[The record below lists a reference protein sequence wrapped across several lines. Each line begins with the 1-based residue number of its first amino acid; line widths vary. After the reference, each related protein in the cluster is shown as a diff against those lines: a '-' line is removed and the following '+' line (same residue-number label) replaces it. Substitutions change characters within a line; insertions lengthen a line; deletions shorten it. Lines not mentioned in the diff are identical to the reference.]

1 MGTSTQAGV
10 PATHVMKAVALLLLP
25 LAAARPDTGFTA
37 FHPQATHSVHGSNV
51 PVHHTHGAVHGVHHA
66 AVHPAP
72 LVHHTVHNSPAV
84 VHHAAPVVHHAAPV
98 VHHAVHAAPV
108 VHHSPVVHHGV
119 HTPHHHSTIF
129 RGQLPVSVHVA
140 AKPVPAAAVEEAVEE
155 AVVKAVVEEAIEE
168 VAVEAAVEEAIEKIA
183 KTAEVVVLRT
193 SEPKPADPKPAVTTF
208 VHTAPVVHHVS
219 PVVHHSAPVVH
230 HAAPVVHSHQVHG
243 GSHHGALHQIRAPVV
258 VAPVAPVRH
267 VAHVAPVHHAPASHN
282 VVHQVLSP
290 FHNLMSI
297 VRNMIPF

>member
-72 LVHHTVHNSPAV
+72 LVHHTVHNGPA
-84 VHHAAPVVHHAAPV
+84 VVHHAAPV
-98 VHHAVHAAPV
+98 VHHAVHA
-108 VHHSPVVHHGV
+108 
-119 HTPHHHSTIF
+119 PHHHSTIF

-168 VAVEAAVEEAIEKIA
+168 VAVEAAVEEAIAE
-183 KTAEVVVLRT
+183 TADPVEVVDLRT
-193 SEPKPADPKPAVTTF
+193 P
-208 VHTAPVVHHVS
+208 
-219 PVVHHSAPVVH
+219 
-230 HAAPVVHSHQVHG
+230 
-243 GSHHGALHQIRAPVV
+243 
-258 VAPVAPVRH
+258 
-267 VAHVAPVHHAPASHN
+267 
-282 VVHQVLSP
+282 
-290 FHNLMSI
+290 
-297 VRNMIPF
+297 

>member
-66 AVHPAP
+66 AP

-84 VHHAAPVVHHAAPV
+84 VHHHAAPV
-98 VHHAVHAAPV
+98 VHH
-108 VHHSPVVHHGV
+108 
-119 HTPHHHSTIF
+119 
-129 RGQLPVSVHVA
+129 
-140 AKPVPAAAVEEAVEE
+140 
-155 AVVKAVVEEAIEE
+155 
-168 VAVEAAVEEAIEKIA
+168 
-183 KTAEVVVLRT
+183 
-193 SEPKPADPKPAVTTF
+193 
-208 VHTAPVVHHVS
+208 
-219 PVVHHSAPVVH
+219 
-230 HAAPVVHSHQVHG
+230 
-243 GSHHGALHQIRAPVV
+243 GALHEIRAPVV

-267 VAHVAPVHHAPASHN
+267 VAHHAVHHAPASHN

>member
-1 MGTSTQAGV
+1 MGITSTQAGV

-72 LVHHTVHNSPAV
+72 LVHHPVHNSPAV
-84 VHHAAPVVHHAAPV
+84 VHHAVHAPV
-98 VHHAVHAAPV
+98 VHHAVHA
-108 VHHSPVVHHGV
+108 
-119 HTPHHHSTIF
+119 PHHHSTIF
-129 RGQLPVSVHVA
+129 RGQLPVSVHSHQVHVA
-140 AKPVPAAAVEEAVEE
+140 AQPAPAPAPAAAVEEAVEE
-155 AVVKAVVEEAIEE
+155 AVVKAVVEEAIAE
-168 VAVEAAVEEAIEKIA
+168 IA
-183 KTAEVVVLRT
+183 DPVEVVDLRT
-193 SEPKPADPKPAVTTF
+193 SEPKPAVTTF
-208 VHTAPVVHHVS
+208 VHTAPVVHHVT

-230 HAAPVVHSHQVHG
+230 HAAPVVHSHEVHG

-267 VAHVAPVHHAPASHN
+267 VTHHAVHHAPASHN

>member
-84 VHHAAPVVHHAAPV
+84 VHHAVHAPV
-98 VHHAVHAAPV
+98 VHHAVHA
-108 VHHSPVVHHGV
+108 
-119 HTPHHHSTIF
+119 PHHHSTIF
-129 RGQLPVSVHVA
+129 RGQLPVSVHSHQVHVA
-140 AKPVPAAAVEEAVEE
+140 AQPAPAPAPAAAVEEAVEE

-168 VAVEAAVEEAIEKIA
+168 VAVEAAVEEAIAEIA
-183 KTAEVVVLRT
+183 DPVEVVDLRT

-208 VHTAPVVHHVS
+208 
-219 PVVHHSAPVVH
+219 
-230 HAAPVVHSHQVHG
+230 
-243 GSHHGALHQIRAPVV
+243 
-258 VAPVAPVRH
+258 
-267 VAHVAPVHHAPASHN
+267 
-282 VVHQVLSP
+282 
-290 FHNLMSI
+290 
-297 VRNMIPF
+297 

>member
-66 AVHPAP
+66 AVHAAP
-72 LVHHTVHNSPAV
+72 LVHHTVH
-84 VHHAAPVVHHAAPV
+84 APV
-98 VHHAVHAAPV
+98 VHHAVHA
-108 VHHSPVVHHGV
+108 
-119 HTPHHHSTIF
+119 PHHHSTIF
-129 RGQLPVSVHVA
+129 RGQLPVSVHSHQVHVA
-140 AKPVPAAAVEEAVEE
+140 AQPAPAPAPAAAVEEAVEE
-155 AVVKAVVEEAIEE
+155 AVVKA
-168 VAVEAAVEEAIEKIA
+168 AVEEAIAEIA
-183 KTAEVVVLRT
+183 DPVEVVDLRT
-193 SEPKPADPKPAVTTF
+193 SEPKPAVTTF
-208 VHTAPVVHHVS
+208 VHTAPVVHHVT

-230 HAAPVVHSHQVHG
+230 HAAPVVHHAAPVVHSHEVHG

-267 VAHVAPVHHAPASHN
+267 VTHHAVHHAPASHN

>member
-66 AVHPAP
+66 AVHAAP
-72 LVHHTVHNSPAV
+72 LVHHTVHNSPVV
-84 VHHAAPVVHHAAPV
+84 VHHAAPIVHHAAPIVHHAPLVHHAAPV
-98 VHHAVHAAPV
+98 VHHAVHA
-108 VHHSPVVHHGV
+108 
-119 HTPHHHSTIF
+119 PHHHSTIF
-129 RGQLPVSVHVA
+129 RGQLPVSVHSHQVKAAAPAPVA
-140 AKPVPAAAVEEAVEE
+140 AEEEAVEE

-168 VAVEAAVEEAIEKIA
+168 VIEEAAEEVEAEVADS
-183 KTAEVVVLRT
+183 AEVVDLRT
-193 SEPKPADPKPAVTTF
+193 PEKKEEPVVTTF
-208 VHTAPVVHHVS
+208 VHTAPVVHHVT
-219 PVVHHSAPVVH
+219 PVVHSAPVVH

-243 GSHHGALHQIRAPVV
+243 GSHHGALHEIRAPVV
-258 VAPVAPVRH
+258 VAPVRH
-267 VAHVAPVHHAPASHN
+267 VTHHAVHHAPASLN

>member
-98 VHHAVHAAPV
+98 VHHAVHAPV
-108 VHHSPVVHHGV
+108 VHHTPVVHHAV
-119 HTPHHHSTIF
+119 HAPHHHSTIF

-155 AVVKAVVEEAIEE
+155 AVVKAVVEEAIAE
-168 VAVEAAVEEAIEKIA
+168 
-183 KTAEVVVLRT
+183 TADPVEVVDLRT
-193 SEPKPADPKPAVTTF
+193 SDPKPAVTTF
-208 VHTAPVVHHVS
+208 VHT
-219 PVVHHSAPVVH
+219 
-230 HAAPVVHSHQVHG
+230 
-243 GSHHGALHQIRAPVV
+243 
-258 VAPVAPVRH
+258 
-267 VAHVAPVHHAPASHN
+267 
-282 VVHQVLSP
+282 
-290 FHNLMSI
+290 
-297 VRNMIPF
+297 

>member
-66 AVHPAP
+66 AP
-72 LVHHTVHNSPAV
+72 LVHHS
-84 VHHAAPVVHHAAPV
+84 
-98 VHHAVHAAPV
+98 
-108 VHHSPVVHHGV
+108 V

-129 RGQLPVSVHVA
+129 RGQLPVSVHSHQVHVA
-140 AKPVPAAAVEEAVEE
+140 AVQPVAAPAPAVEEAVEE

-168 VAVEAAVEEAIEKIA
+168 VAVEAAVEEAIAEVA
-183 KTAEVVVLRT
+183 DAAEVVDLRT
-193 SEPKPADPKPAVTTF
+193 PEKTSEPKPAVTTF
-208 VHTAPVVHHVS
+208 VHTAPVVHHVTPVVHHS
-219 PVVHHSAPVVH
+219 APVVHHSAPVVH

-243 GSHHGALHQIRAPVV
+243 
-258 VAPVAPVRH
+258 
-267 VAHVAPVHHAPASHN
+267 
-282 VVHQVLSP
+282 
-290 FHNLMSI
+290 
-297 VRNMIPF
+297 

>member
-66 AVHPAP
+66 AVH
-72 LVHHTVHNSPAV
+72 
-84 VHHAAPVVHHAAPV
+84 AAPVVHHAAPV

-108 VHHSPVVHHGV
+108 VHHSPVVHHAV

-168 VAVEAAVEEAIEKIA
+168 VAVEAAVEEAIEEIA
-183 KTAEVVVLRT
+183 DPAEVVDLRT

-219 PVVHHSAPVVH
+219 PVVHHSAPVVHHAAPVVH

-267 VAHVAPVHHAPASHN
+267 VAHVAPVRHAPASHN

>member
-72 LVHHTVHNSPAV
+72 
-84 VHHAAPVVHHAAPV
+84 
-98 VHHAVHAAPV
+98 
-108 VHHSPVVHHGV
+108 
-119 HTPHHHSTIF
+119 
-129 RGQLPVSVHVA
+129 
-140 AKPVPAAAVEEAVEE
+140 
-155 AVVKAVVEEAIEE
+155 
-168 VAVEAAVEEAIEKIA
+168 
-183 KTAEVVVLRT
+183 
-193 SEPKPADPKPAVTTF
+193 
-208 VHTAPVVHHVS
+208 
-219 PVVHHSAPVVH
+219 
-230 HAAPVVHSHQVHG
+230 
-243 GSHHGALHQIRAPVV
+243 
-258 VAPVAPVRH
+258 
-267 VAHVAPVHHAPASHN
+267 PVHHAPASHN

-297 VRNMIPF
+297 VRKYPFLSHQKLQPKTIYYALFKQ